1 MTSEELLREENYD
14 LFHSDEIVET
24 IDSDDII
31 ELEENDLK
39 MGLVF
44 KNEEV
49 AVKSIH
55 LWSEKTFC
63 PLSKVSLHFL
73 VSNQCTIITLFL
85 FFAGQISET
94 YDQT

>member
-1 MTSEELLREENYD
+1 MTSEELLREENED
-14 LFHSDEIVET
+14 LYHSDEIVET

-39 MGLVF
+39 MGLIF

-49 AVKSIH
+49 AVKSIQ

-63 PLSKVSLHFL
+63 PLSKVSLYFL
-73 VSNQCTIITLFL
+73 FSILCTIITFL
-85 FFAGQISET
+85 FAGQISET
-94 YDQT
+94 FDQT

>member
-1 MTSEELLREENYD
+1 MSVESHCHNLNCTTFYD
-14 LFHSDEIVET
+14 LFRSDEIVET

-63 PLSKVSLHFL
+63 PLYKVSLHFL
-73 VSNQCTIITLFL
+73 V
-85 FFAGQISET
+85 
-94 YDQT
+94 

>member
-1 MTSEELLREENYD
+1 MTIEELLFEENDD
-14 LFHSDEIVET
+14 LFHSDEIV
-24 IDSDDII
+24 DSGNII

-39 MGLVF
+39 MGLIF

-63 PLSKVSLHFL
+63 PLSKLSLYFL
-73 VSNQCTIITLFL
+73 VSILCTIITFL
-85 FFAGQISET
+85 FAGQISET

>member
-1 MTSEELLREENYD
+1 MTSEELLCEENDD

-24 IDSDDII
+24 NDSDNII

-39 MGLVF
+39 MGLIF
-44 KNEEV
+44 KNEDV

-63 PLSKVSLHFL
+63 PLSKVSLYFL
-73 VSNQCTIITLFL
+73 VSNLCTIIT
-85 FFAGQISET
+85 ISFCRP
-94 YDQT
+94 DIRNL